1 MFILTAYPA
10 KRKHVEDKELEIKAA
25 EEEIL
30 RGKQSL
36 DSIKAHY
43 AAEIEN
49 LRKKKEELER
59 YHDSI
64 VKLKSFVSDNKEHG
78 IKIER

>member
-1 MFILTAYPA
+1 MTIIGNKPLIIIH
-10 KRKHVEDKELEIKAA
+10 KGQKHLLQVQ
-25 EEEIL
+25 EEKL
-30 RGKQSL
+30 KHWKFAL
-36 DSIKAHY
+36 DSM
-43 AAEIEN
+43 
-49 LRKKKEELER
+49 KKEELER